1 MVEYNSKKGI
11 KKLLKKL
18 KYLENL
24 ERLKIAEEIA
34 EAIEKGDLSENS
46 EYKIAK
52 ENQRLLEIKIFNLK
66 KKINNTRIIDLSKIN
81 TTKVSIFTKVKVK
94 NIETGECIDY
104 TLVPETESN
113 IKKLK
118 ISIDTPIAKGL
129 IGNKI
134 GEIAHI
140 KLPNNKFVNLKIF
153 KIKLDKEDRD

>member
-18 KYLENL
+18 KDLENL

-66 KKINNTRIIDLSKIN
+66 KKINNTRIIYFSKIN

-94 NIETGECIDY
+94 NIETGECIYY

-129 IGNKI
+129 IGKKR

-140 KLPNNKFVNLKIF
+140 KLPNQKFVHLKIL
-153 KIKLDKEDRD
+153 KIKLYKDK